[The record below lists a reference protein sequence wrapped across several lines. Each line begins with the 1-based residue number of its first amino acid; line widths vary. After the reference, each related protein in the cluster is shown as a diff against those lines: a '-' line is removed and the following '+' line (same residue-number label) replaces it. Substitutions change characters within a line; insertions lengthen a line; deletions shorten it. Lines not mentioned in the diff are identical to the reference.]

1 MLPPRPQHLVADSM
15 KRTPKFLVA
24 MNAAPIVVTTS
35 WVEACV
41 KADALVGK
49 HRWIGVHLNI
59 MSLTAD
65 RPSSPQM
72 KRITS

>member
-1 MLPPRPQHLVADSM
+1 M

-24 MNAAPIVVTTS
+24 MNAAPTVVTTS

-49 HRWIGVHLNI
+49 HKRRGVLLI
-59 MSLTAD
+59 ISFTVDGL
-65 RPSSPQM
+65 RPPQM
-72 KRITS
+72 KRIIC